1 MAMIEKVSVALS
13 EWAFK
18 VLSSFLPAY
27 RIPEGSRVGN
37 IMQGLFGINP
47 ATYNVWNELGFL
59 AEPMIQSMVTPAI
72 NNVLSG
78 MSDEQIKE
86 VVLKFIDSFVEQS
99 RTKGSVNL
107 FGIELKEDAFNGLRQ
122 IMVNKM
128 EG

>member
-1 MAMIEKVSVALS
+1 
-13 EWAFK
+13 
-18 VLSSFLPAY
+18 
-27 RIPEGSRVGN
+27 
-37 IMQGLFGINP
+37 MQGLFGINP

-72 NNVLSG
+72 NKVLSG

-122 IMVNKM
+122 IMLNKM